1 MTRLGVLIVLLFG
14 FLAVTGNP
22 VPHDH
27 TEEEVSAEE
36 PPAPAPEPPAPPPE
50 PPVIKEEPPVVK
62 EEPPVSK
69 EETSVSKE
77 ETPVSKEDP
86 PASKE
91 ELPVSKEDPTDSKDG
106 YYEVKSFKT
115 VHRVAFCQFPYRWIY
130 YWHSKGGFFS
140 ESEIRFSNLPIFQKN
155 YSKKLSWA
163 WNLDKLFT
171 DMGGN
176 FKFQAQ
182 DSFLE

>member
-1 MTRLGVLIVLLFG
+1 MRSRLINHLSRFIALHFKAMARLGVLIVLLCG

-36 PPAPAPEPPAPPPE
+36 PPAPPPEPPAPPPE

-62 EEPPVSK
+62 EEPPIVKEEPPVSK
-69 EETSVSKE
+69 EEPPISKE

-91 ELPVSKEDPTDSKDG
+91 ELPVSKDG

-115 VHRVAFCQFPYRWIY
+115 VVCRFC
-130 YWHSKGGFFS
+130 S
-140 ESEIRFSNLPIFQKN
+140 
-155 YSKKLSWA
+155 
-163 WNLDKLFT
+163 T
-171 DMGGN
+171 V
-176 FKFQAQ
+176 
-182 DSFLE
+182 

>member
-1 MTRLGVLIVLLFG
+1 MTRLGVLIVLLCG

-27 TEEEVSAEE
+27 TEEEISAE
-36 PPAPAPEPPAPPPE
+36 E

-62 EEPPVSK
+62 EEPPVIK
-69 EETSVSKE
+69 EEPPVSKE

-91 ELPVSKEDPTDSKDG
+91 ELPVSKEDPDDSKNG

-115 VHRVAFCQFPYRWIY
+115 IMCRLFLHNCLIII
-130 YWHSKGGFFS
+130 FFY
-140 ESEIRFSNLPIFQKN
+140 NIF
-155 YSKKLSWA
+155 
-163 WNLDKLFT
+163 
-171 DMGGN
+171 
-176 FKFQAQ
+176 
-182 DSFLE
+182 

>member
-1 MTRLGVLIVLLFG
+1 MARLGVLIVLLCG

-36 PPAPAPEPPAPPPE
+36 PPAPPPE

-62 EEPPVSK
+62 EEPPIVK
-69 EETSVSKE
+69 EEPPVSKE

-91 ELPVSKEDPTDSKDG
+91 ELPVSKDG
-106 YYEVKSFKT
+106 YYEVNSFKT
-115 VHRVAFCQFPYRWIY
+115 VVCRFC
-130 YWHSKGGFFS
+130 S
-140 ESEIRFSNLPIFQKN
+140 
-155 YSKKLSWA
+155 
-163 WNLDKLFT
+163 T
-171 DMGGN
+171 V
-176 FKFQAQ
+176 
-182 DSFLE
+182 